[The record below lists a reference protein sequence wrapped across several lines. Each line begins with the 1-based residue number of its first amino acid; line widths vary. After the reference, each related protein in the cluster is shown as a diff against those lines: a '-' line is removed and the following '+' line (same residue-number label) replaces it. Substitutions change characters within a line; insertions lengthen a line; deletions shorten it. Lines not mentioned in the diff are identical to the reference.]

1 MKIQQQAPIEHQR
14 SGFQSLGFTIIEL
27 LVVIAVIGILMA
39 LLLPAIQSARE
50 SGRKTACMSNVYQ
63 IAMAMNRYDQDKGK
77 LPGWMKRVSC
87 SSDGI
92 DNNRKAGVDE
102 ANEHLTWS
110 WPPELLPYLERRDM
124 YDMLVSNLYPV
135 WTDTT
140 KTAAQ
145 KKALAP
151 GFIGTFTCPSS
162 PPNADNFAPS
172 AYAANAGDMTGNQ
185 YNGVLPPGDFPNG
198 NSSATNSLEDVADGD
213 GTATTLL
220 LAEKA
225 VFRDD
230 GAQGTW
236 AYVGNLTNAGGAPS
250 DYGVFT
256 HPNSAGFTSVT
267 TSTANHSGWLT
278 FGHQTAAQGS
288 RNTTALPESSHTGG
302 YVVAFC
308 DGHSYF
314 MSFDIAPAVYTQLVT
329 SNNSRSDSPYKA
341 MILDESKY

>member
-1 MKIQQQAPIEHQR
+1 M
-14 SGFQSLGFTIIEL
+14 
-27 LVVIAVIGILMA
+27 IAVIGILMA

-77 LPGWMKRVSC
+77 LPGWMKRVYC
-87 SSDGI
+87 SSDTI
-92 DNNRKAGVDE
+92 NNNSKDGADE

-110 WPPELLPYLERRDM
+110 WPPELLPYLERRDI

-135 WTDTT
+135 WTNTT
-140 KTAAQ
+140 LTAAE
-145 KKALAP
+145 KKEIAP

-198 NSSATNSLEDVADGD
+198 TSSATNSLEDVADGD

-220 LAEKA
+220 LAEKTI
-225 VFRDD
+225 FRDD
-230 GAQGTW
+230 GFQGTW
-236 AYVGNLTNAGGAPS
+236 AYIGNLTNVSNTYS
-250 DYGVFT
+250 DFGVRWY
-256 HPNSAGFTSVT
+256 PDSSRFTSVT
-267 TSTANHSGWLT
+267 PSSIAPVATPQGIVTVFKNGWLT
-278 FGHQTAAQGS
+278 FGHQTAAQTS
-288 RNTTALPESSHTGG
+288 MQTSALPESSHTGG

-329 SNNSRSDSPYKA
+329 SNNSRSDAPYKA